1 MICWKTLELKCVE
14 FMSVTASDSTFRNL
28 LYQVHSRQKVIVS
41 PFSVRVFKPV
51 LLQDIRC
58 KPLSWLNLSQ
68 MCSYVM
74 CLHVMHPLC
83 PIEKIVQM
91 DQISSRLTRCHR
103 HLTLGVGRFI
113 SHSSICARERVH
125 ISDELHYSTWASG
138 SSAHHW
144 TTARASR
151 DTHKFWFHALVDKA
165 DRAQRTGSRW
175 PNLVFI
181 RHEYLVRSVFDSKV
195 P

>member
-14 FMSVTASDSTFRNL
+14 FMSVTASDSTFRNV
-28 LYQVHSRQKVIVS
+28 LYQVHSSQKVIV
-41 PFSVRVFKPV
+41 FQ
-51 LLQDIRC
+51 LQDIRC

-68 MCSYVM
+68 MSSYVI

-103 HLTLGVGRFI
+103 HLVLGVGRFI

-144 TTARASR
+144 TAARASR
-151 DTHKFWFHALVDKA
+151 DTHKFWFHALVDEA
-165 DRAQRTGSRW
+165 DRGQRTGSRW
-175 PNLVFI
+175 PNLVCI
-181 RHEYLVRSVFDSKV
+181 RHEYLARSLFDSKV